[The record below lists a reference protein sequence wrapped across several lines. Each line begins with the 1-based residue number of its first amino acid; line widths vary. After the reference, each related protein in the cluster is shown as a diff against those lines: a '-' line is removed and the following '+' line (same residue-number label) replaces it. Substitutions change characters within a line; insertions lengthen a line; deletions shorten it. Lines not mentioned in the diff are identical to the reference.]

1 MTVDDPATRT
11 PAPASAPSSG
21 SPSGSASARDAG
33 GGRAPGRMPTTVG
46 AGLARGAIELTILF
60 RNRMELFFTLAF
72 PVLLLVLLGSILGGF
87 LPPEAT
93 QSLVTGIVTSG
104 VFTVAFYSLTQRIG
118 AERDDGTLR
127 RLGATP
133 LPKASYFVG
142 KTVYVLVAGLAGTAV
157 LVAVAVLLFGLSLP
171 TGSGWLTL
179 AWVLALSMVAFTLL
193 GIAFSA
199 IVTARNGP
207 VVVLPVYLVLQFVSG
222 VFFPF
227 DSLPGWLQT
236 AASVFP
242 LRWAVQGMQ
251 AAFLPASAAPEGG
264 WALGTVAL
272 VLGIWVVVGLV
283 LSLLTFRWSRAKG

>member
-1 MTVDDPATRT
+1 MTVHDQATDPVTGGRHA
-11 PAPASAPSSG
+11 PAPAASG
-21 SPSGSASARDAG
+21 SMPGVLPAG
-33 GGRAPGRMPTTVG
+33 I
-46 AGLARGAIELTILF
+46 ARGAVELKILF

-72 PVLLLVLLGSILGGF
+72 PIGLMVLLGSILGGF
-87 LPPEAT
+87 LPPEAL
-93 QSLVTGIVTSG
+93 QSLVTGIVASG

-133 LPKASYFVG
+133 FPKASYFVG
-142 KTVYVLVAGLAGTAV
+142 KTVYVVVAGIIGTAG
-157 LVAVAVLLFGLSLP
+157 LILVAVLLFGLSLP
-171 TGSGWLTL
+171 ATGEAWLTL
-179 AWVLALSMVAFTLL
+179 GWVLVLSTIAFTLL

-207 VVVLPVYLVLQFVSG
+207 VVVLPVYLLLQFISG

-227 DSLPGWLQT
+227 GDLPGWLQT
-236 AASVFP
+236 VASVFP

-272 VLGIWVVVGLV
+272 MLGAWIVAGAV
-283 LSLLTFRWSRAKG
+283 LSMLTFRWSQAKG